1 MALGTG
7 TGLDIWGR
15 EVAGPA
21 LLVEVPLLAS
31 EGGPVATVFCLVLGA
46 NMSVREG
53 EWGGPGQARAPALPH
68 PASQM
73 G

>member
-31 EGGPVATVFCLVLGA
+31 EGGPVATVFCLVLGG

-53 EWGGPGQARAPALPH
+53 EGMGAGPGKPWGH
-68 PASQM
+68 
-73 G
+73 

>member
-15 EVAGPA
+15 EVTGPA

-53 EWGGPGQARAPALPH
+53 EGMGAGPGKPWGH
-68 PASQM
+68 
-73 G
+73 